1 MVVLVKLPLFS
12 SFQLA
17 NWSIG
22 RWDSPDV
29 GRGKKWKSKAS
40 RTGRGKR
47 MEMVRKGMGIMEIG
61 YPPSALEGMGMLW
74 KRIEMLQKGIQECCE
89 RV

>member
-1 MVVLVKLPLFS
+1 VVVLVKLPLFS

-47 MEMVRKGMGIMEIG
+47 MEMVRKGMGILRTGMGIIEYRETG
-61 YPPSALEGMGMLW
+61 YLPSALEGIGMLW
-74 KRIEMLQKGIQECCE
+74 KE
-89 RV
+89 